1 MVPSQETID
10 KLYDTLI
17 QVHEKEMSNNLGR
30 FKEVEKVEKEFEVEK
45 HVQRMKN
52 GKAISVDGIANGKAI
67 SVDGIANEIIKNDAS
82 IRMLT
87 RLYNI
92 FYSENIIPELW
103 KRSLI
108 CPIYI

>member
-1 MVPSQETID
+1 MPSVNKQ
-10 KLYDTLI
+10 
-17 QVHEKEMSNNLGR
+17 SNNSLN
-30 FKEVEKVEKEFEVEK
+30 KCISESEVKK
-45 HVQRMKN
+45 HVQRMK
-52 GKAISVDGIANGKAI
+52 NGKAI

-82 IRMLT
+82 IKMLT

-108 CPIYI
+108 CPIHQEGAKKID